1 MNKAVSPKNNPLP
14 VVFAPLT
21 AVLASK
27 AVMIIPT
34 APPTPWQGNTSNV
47 SSREVLDFQC
57 TTTLLMIAANVP
69 INKLEG
75 IVTNPA
81 AGVMATKPTTEPIQ
95 KPTAEGFL
103 PLAAS
108 YNTQARPAAAAAV
121 FVVANAE
128 AANAPAPRALP
139 ALKPNQP
146 NHSKPVPKRT
156 KGIFAGEIVVLCS
169 DLFLK

>member
-21 AVLASK
+21 AVLASN
-27 AVMIIPT
+27 AVMTIPT
-34 APPTPWQGNTSNV
+34 SPPTPWHGNTSNV

-81 AGVMATKPTTEPIQ
+81 AGVMATSPTTEPIQ

-108 YNTQARPAAAAAV
+108 YNTQARPAAAAV
-121 FVVANAE
+121 FVVAKAE
-128 AANAPAPRALP
+128 AANVPAPRALP
-139 ALKPNQP
+139 ALNPNQP

-156 KGIFAGEIVVLCS
+156 NGIFAGAIV
-169 DLFLK
+169 